1 MVDYN
6 IDILDFIAMEATHD
20 GFFKIDLLKFGLK
33 KTIESL
39 ANITYTNGYRCS
51 FHSTDQSKYYNKDN
65 IIGENQMTLKM
76 FGKPR
81 DKLLTHYA
89 IASNQI
95 LIPIPTLS
103 LSVHSTSHST
113 SHSTIGKYS
122 QLMWFN
128 RNNVNYNEIF
138 TPLQPPPPPP
148 PQPPPLQPIARPTP
162 PPPPPPQPPQLL
174 KPIARPRPP
183 LQPPLPKDIYI
194 VCDSASE
201 IIKYFL
207 EDQNF
212 PINIRLHIMISSV
225 TIADP
230 SSPSTLGSSAVYVMG
245 NTYNIQKFVHIFKHP
260 INFHIN
266 DPCNIL
272 SFVTTYQN
280 YGPNGITLPTTP
292 TDITQYANMLIS
304 KRIGWGNSTL
314 DANHPIENI
323 YDPADSETSKLAI
336 RHYINRGTRCV
347 NTPLKNSNCTK
358 NGPYTTTPKPSM
370 NKICALRIAQVK
382 RIGDHHQLAFCRW
395 LISQNNFVSNAQLIF
410 SNVNPPYPN
419 NVFTLRTFLDSRA
432 KSQTGYFYDYTPPP
446 PPTTPPTT
454 PPTILDFEQPT
465 KENTWFFT
473 GDWAATCFASFL
485 DINAILST
493 RASAGYFVSKLN

>member
-1 MVDYN
+1 M
-6 IDILDFIAMEATHD
+6 
-20 GFFKIDLLKFGLK
+20 
-33 KTIESL
+33 TI
-39 ANITYTNGYRCS
+39 
-51 FHSTDQSKYYNKDN
+51 
-65 IIGENQMTLKM
+65 KM

-89 IASNQI
+89 IAANQRQI
-95 LIPIPTLS
+95 LIPTLS
-103 LSVHSTSHST
+103 INTINN
-113 SHSTIGKYS
+113 SHSTIGKNS
-122 QLMWFN
+122 LLMKFN
-128 RNNVNYNEIF
+128 RKNTVDYNKIF
-138 TPLQPPPPPP
+138 TPLRLQLVQPPQPPPQPPPPPP
-148 PQPPPLQPIARPTP
+148 PTR
-162 PPPPPPQPPQLL
+162 
-174 KPIARPRPP
+174 
-183 LQPPLPKDIYI
+183 PKDIYI

-207 EDQNF
+207 EDPTF
-212 PINIRLHIMISSV
+212 PNNIRLHIMISSA

-230 SSPSTLGSSAVYVMG
+230 SSPSTLGSSAVYIME
-245 NTYNIQKFVHIFKHP
+245 NTNNIQKFVHIFKHP
-260 INFHIN
+260 INFDIN

-304 KRIGWGNSTL
+304 KTINWGNPTL
-314 DANHPIENI
+314 DANHPIDNI

-336 RHYINRGTRCV
+336 KHYINTGKRCV

-358 NGPYTTTPKPSM
+358 KGPYTTTPKPSM

-395 LISQNNFVSNAQLIF
+395 LISPNNFVSNAQLIF
-410 SNVNPPYPN
+410 SDVNPRY

-446 PPTTPPTT
+446 TPTPTQ
-454 PPTILDFEQPT
+454 ILDFEQPT

>member
-1 MVDYN
+1 MVDNN

-39 ANITYTNGYRCS
+39 ANITYTNTYYRCS
-51 FHSTDQSKYYNKDN
+51 FHSTDQSKYYNKDHV
-65 IIGENQMTLKM
+65 IGENQMTIKM

-95 LIPIPTLS
+95 AIPIPTLS
-103 LSVHSTSHST
+103 ISQNNHT
-113 SHSTIGKYS
+113 TIPKAS
-122 QLMWFN
+122 LLMKFN
-128 RNNVNYNEIF
+128 RKNTVDYNKIF
-138 TPLQPPPPPP
+138 TPLQPPPQPQ
-148 PQPPPLQPIARPTP
+148 PQPPPPP
-162 PPPPPPQPPQLL
+162 PPPPPPQLQPPQLQ
-174 KPIARPRPP
+174 PPPQPPPPP
-183 LQPPLPKDIYI
+183 LQPPRPKDIYI

-212 PINIRLHIMISSV
+212 PTNIRLHIMISSV

-230 SSPSTLGSSAVYVMG
+230 SSPSTLGSSAVYVME
-245 NTYNIQKFVHIFKHP
+245 NPHNIQKFVHIFKHP

-314 DANHPIENI
+314 DANHPIENL
-323 YDPADSETSKLAI
+323 YNPADSETSKLAI
-336 RHYINRGTRCV
+336 RHYINTGTRCV
-347 NTPLKNSNCTK
+347 NTPLRNSNCTK

-410 SNVNPPYPN
+410 SNVNPPYN
-419 NVFTLRTFLDSRA
+419 NVFTSRIFLDSRA
-432 KSQTGYFYDYTPPP
+432 KRQIGYFYDYTPP
-446 PPTTPPTT
+446 TPPT
-454 PPTILDFEQPT
+454 PNPTQILDFEQPT

-493 RASAGYFVSKLN
+493 RASAGYFISKLN

>member
-1 MVDYN
+1 MVDNN
-6 IDILDFIAMEATHD
+6 IDILDFIAMEANHD

-39 ANITYTNGYRCS
+39 ANITYTNTYYRCS
-51 FHSTDQSKYYNKDN
+51 FHSTDQSKYYNKDHV
-65 IIGENQMTLKM
+65 IGENQMTIKM

-89 IASNQI
+89 IASNQRPI
-95 LIPIPTLS
+95 LIPTLS
-103 LSVHSTSHST
+103 INTT
-113 SHSTIGKYS
+113 TNSHSTIGKAS
-122 QLMWFN
+122 LLMKFN
-128 RNNVNYNEIF
+128 RKNTVDYNKIF
-138 TPLQPPPPPP
+138 TPLQLQLLIQPLQPPPPPP
-148 PQPPPLQPIARPTP
+148 R
-162 PPPPPPQPPQLL
+162 
-174 KPIARPRPP
+174 
-183 LQPPLPKDIYI
+183 PKDIYI

-207 EDQNF
+207 EDQTF
-212 PINIRLHIMISSV
+212 PTNIRLHIMISSA

-230 SSPSTLGSSAVYVMG
+230 SSPSTLGSSTVYVMG
-245 NTYNIQKFVHIFKHP
+245 NNYNIKKFVHIFKHP
-260 INFHIN
+260 INFDIK

-272 SFVTTYQN
+272 SFVTTYEN
-280 YGPNGITLPTTP
+280 YGPNSRTLPPTATTP

-304 KRIGWGNSTL
+304 KSIGWGNPTL
-314 DANHPIENI
+314 DANHPIDNV

-336 RHYINRGTRCV
+336 KHYINTGTRCV

-358 NGPYTTTPKPSM
+358 KGPYTTTPKPSM

-410 SNVNPPYPN
+410 SNVNPPYNN
-419 NVFTLRTFLDSRA
+419 NVFTSRIFLDSRA
-432 KSQTGYFYDYTPPP
+432 KRQIGYFYDYTPP
-446 PPTTPPTT
+446 TPPT
-454 PPTILDFEQPT
+454 PNPTQILDFEQPT

-473 GDWAATCFASFL
+473 GDWAAICFASYL
-485 DINAILST
+485 DINALLST
-493 RASAGYFVSKLN
+493 RASGGYFVSKLN